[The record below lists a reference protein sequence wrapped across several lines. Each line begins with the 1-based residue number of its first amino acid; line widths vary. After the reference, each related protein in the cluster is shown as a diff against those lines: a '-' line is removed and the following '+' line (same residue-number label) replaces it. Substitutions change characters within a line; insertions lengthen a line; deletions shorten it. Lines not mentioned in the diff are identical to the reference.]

1 MYAPGMG
8 LGRPCWLLVHA
19 LIPAR
24 PPRCASRCR
33 PKAMHLYQPDR
44 RGALRA
50 TGPRTHTI
58 NVTPGT
64 GGGRPVVPGA
74 GIYKRPTLA
83 RITHCTWNRTWATLQ
98 VALRPTSHKVR
109 AFAWFCFPIRFLS
122 LLLYFLHPQGTSSP
136 AALPTL
142 IPKRHESPISTH
154 TTSPRPKSFRGSVR
168 PPSHPSPRTPE
179 V

>member
-74 GIYKRPTLA
+74 GIYKRPASRTA
-83 RITHCTWNRTWATLQ
+83 RGIALGQHSNWLCAPPATKCEP
-98 VALRPTSHKVR
+98 LRGS
-109 AFAWFCFPIRFLS
+109 AFPSA
-122 LLLYFLHPQGTSSP
+122 SSP
-136 AALPTL
+136 FSYTSFTPKGRAHPRLCPPSSPNAKNHPYLPT
-142 IPKRHESPISTH
+142 PHH
-154 TTSPRPKSFRGSVR
+154 
-168 PPSHPSPRTPE
+168 
-179 V
+179 